1 MKTNSTLVIFAG
13 IAALGLVTVLAVN
26 IMLTAQEAEARGCS
40 PNSIAANAS
49 LGRCIQSS
57 TAELTAE
64 DLDDEVEDHGEENAG
79 EDNED
84 SEL

>member
-13 IAALGLVTVLAVN
+13 IAALGLATVVAVN

-64 DLDDEVEDHGEENAG
+64 DLDDEVEDHGEPEY
-79 EDNED
+79 EDD
-84 SEL
+84 G

>member
-1 MKTNSTLVIFAG
+1 MKTNSTLLIFAG
-13 IAALGLVTVLAVN
+13 IAALGLVTVVAVD

-64 DLDDEVEDHGEENAG
+64 DLDDEVEDNGEPEY
-79 EDNED
+79 EDD
-84 SEL
+84 G